1 MHGCWQRGYCK
12 LPRRS
17 DWITK
22 RSPLLVQQYLKLI
35 RFDKPIGTWL
45 LFWPG
50 AWSLTLATS
59 LEKKKLNLHTDI
71 WPELSTNTII
81 DTFLLNINFPDLNIF
96 LYFVLGSFLMR
107 NAGCIINDIF
117 DKDFDSH
124 VKRTQE
130 RPLASNKLS
139 TKQALNLLTFHLVG
153 AFVILLQLNTYT
165 VILGLVSMIP
175 TVTYPLAKRYFPWPQ
190 LHLGIVFN
198 WGALMGWSAIFG
210 SLQPILPISI
220 LSIACIC
227 WIVLYDTVYA
237 HQDKIYDKRLGL
249 NSTALYFEERPK
261 LFLYTLAAL
270 QNSALVSLG
279 MLTDLNIYYYFAI
292 LINTLFST
300 RELHTVNLEDPT
312 SCSRNFNRNKYIG
325 WIMFLG
331 LLLS

>member
-1 MHGCWQRGYCK
+1 MLLIRGFIMHGCWQRGYCK

-237 HQDKIYDKRLGL
+237 HQVVHKSDPFRAFWLPFPSSYQRLIYLMIAFYLFYQTIDFEAKYQIILLELIRTKFTTKDWD
-249 NSTALYFEERPK
+249 ST
-261 LFLYTLAAL
+261 
-270 QNSALVSLG
+270 
-279 MLTDLNIYYYFAI
+279 
-292 LINTLFST
+292 
-300 RELHTVNLEDPT
+300 
-312 SCSRNFNRNKYIG
+312 
-325 WIMFLG
+325 
-331 LLLS
+331 LLLYILRKGPNYSYTH